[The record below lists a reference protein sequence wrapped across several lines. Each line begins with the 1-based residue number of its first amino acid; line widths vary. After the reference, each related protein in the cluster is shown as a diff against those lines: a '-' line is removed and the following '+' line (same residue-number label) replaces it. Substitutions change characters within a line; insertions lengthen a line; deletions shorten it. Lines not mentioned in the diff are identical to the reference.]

1 LAGAQP
7 PRRRRQ
13 IRHAAGLPWTL
24 ARRLNAI
31 GTDAASVTPTF
42 EQAADALR
50 TLGIAAAS
58 KLSNFIDSVDT
69 SKIGISDAVA
79 LSKIMIDSIAAA
91 AALGEKVLSRLWLD
105 REKALAALRADEAD
119 WATD

>member
-1 LAGAQP
+1 M
-7 PRRRRQ
+7 
-13 IRHAAGLPWTL
+13 TL
-24 ARRLNAI
+24 ARKLNAI
-31 GTDAASVTPTF
+31 GTEPASVTPTF

-58 KLSNFIDSVDT
+58 KLSNFIDSMDT

-91 AALGEKVLSRLWLD
+91 AALDEKVLSRLWLD
-105 REKALAALRADEAD
+105 REKAPAALRADEAD
-119 WATD
+119 